1 MDLYNALDQVNNGE
15 PVDLSTVDQGRGFI
29 KNCIDDRG
37 FLAELCSGWGH
48 DFRKG
53 GSISG
58 EFLPLTVNIL
68 NIDESPAKKV
78 YFGDSV
84 WIVVYYGI
92 SPELENFVT
101 VVLWPSR
108 SQTSKATYQQVLNT
122 ISTQNHVVTFQG
134 KYSLTPPNE
143 IHPSWVD
150 KIDAVEQESSFYEW
164 KFYPF
169 IKVVGDDLLSR
180 ASPSNYRKVFL
191 RNNHGDIEEE
201 YVNVKS
207 IIGLVLDK
215 RSDQVLIK
223 VPHLANEG
231 RRPFWFSIYDVNINT
246 KIEIGK
252 LYYFL
257 ILQTPLTE
265 KSLLIDMREAGPHDF
280 IAHILSYQ
288 LYRRYLE
295 SRSLF
300 VDTKEHYLHLFK
312 ETEDISFAV
321 LGKTFGY
328 DSRILSSSFVL
339 QYLQPFFKN
348 IGDAIYY
355 IPKIISNTSDSA
367 IESFDK
373 LLSTLS
379 SYNPAYQ
386 NKPNK
391 AVVENKNW
399 KSQNIV
405 RFLKG
410 MKRFLLTREARY

>member
-1 MDLYNALDQVNNGE
+1 MDLYSALDLVNNGG
-15 PVDLSTVDQGRGFI
+15 PVDYSAIERGHSFI
-29 KNCIDDRG
+29 KNCIDDRS
-37 FLAELCSGWGH
+37 FLTEFCDGWGH
-48 DFRKG
+48 SYRKG

-58 EFLPLTVNIL
+58 DFLPLTVNVL
-68 NIDESPAKKV
+68 NIDESPAKQV

-101 VVLWPSR
+101 IVLWPSR
-108 SQTSKATYQQVLNT
+108 SQTSKTTYQQVLNT
-122 ISTQNHVVTFQG
+122 ISGKNRVVTFQG
-134 KYSLTPPNE
+134 KYSLMPPNE

-150 KIDAVEQESSFYEW
+150 KIDVVEQESSFYEW

-169 IKVVGDDLLSR
+169 IKVVGDDLLFR
-180 ASPSNYRKVFL
+180 GSPSNYRKIFL
-191 RNNHGDIEEE
+191 RNNRSEIEEE

-223 VPHLANEG
+223 VPHLTNES
-231 RRPFWFSIYDVNINT
+231 RRPFWFSIYDVNINK

-257 ILQTPLTE
+257 ILQTPLAE
-265 KSLLIDMREAGPHDF
+265 NSLLIEMRDAGPHDF

-288 LYRRYLE
+288 FYRKYLE
-295 SRSLF
+295 SDSLF
-300 VDTKEHYLHLFK
+300 VDTYERYLHLFK
-312 ETEDISFAV
+312 EVEEVAFAV
-321 LGKTFGY
+321 LGRNFGY
-328 DSRILSSSFVL
+328 DSRILSSSFIL

-348 IGDAIYY
+348 IGETIYY
-355 IPKIISNTSDSA
+355 IPKIISNISNSEV
-367 IESFDK
+367 ESFDK
-373 LLSTLS
+373 LLSSLS
-379 SYNPAYQ
+379 SYNPPSK

-391 AVVENKNW
+391 AVVENKSW
-399 KSQNIV
+399 KRHNTV

-410 MKRFLLTREARY
+410 MKRFLLTREIRY